1 MSDECPNSGSCCGG
15 VPVIRVALGALLLL
29 GAVWFVY
36 VRHRPEPLGDGLRGD
51 EQRQSALAKLH
62 AKELALARNY
72 TWVDK
77 EKGIVRLP
85 LHHAMALTLEEL
97 NADKK

>member
-1 MSDECPNSGSCCGG
+1 MNDESHNSGSGGGG

-29 GAVWFVY
+29 GAVWFAY
-36 VRHRPEPLGDGLRGD
+36 VRHRPEPLADGARND
-51 EQRQSALAKLH
+51 EQRSAALAKLH
-62 AKELALARNY
+62 AKEHALARTY

-85 LHHAMALTLEEL
+85 LDHAIALTIEEL
-97 NADKK
+97 NAAKK